1 MKLKSKSKNRGFYR
15 DCNNFDP
22 DSYIDDLR
30 KSNLDEKLNLV
41 EQADARYNKFHEI
54 LINNMQKHAPL
65 KPVSRKMYKQRLK
78 PWITKG
84 ILKSILIKKKL
95 YKKVLKTKISTW
107 YQKYKYYR
115 DLINHLI
122 RKSKKS
128 YYISYFETFRRNS
141 KKLWCGVKEIINT
154 HAKKDMT

>member
-1 MKLKSKSKNRGFYR
+1 
-15 DCNNFDP
+15 
-22 DSYIDDLR
+22 
-30 KSNLDEKLNLV
+30 
-41 EQADARYNKFHEI
+41 
-54 LINNMQKHAPL
+54 MQKHAPL
-65 KPVSRKMYKQRLK
+65 KPVSRKMNKQRLK

-84 ILKSILIKKKL
+84 ILKSISIKNKH
-95 YKKVLKTKISTW
+95 YKKFLKTKKSIW

-128 YYISYFETFRRNS
+128 YYASYFDKSQNNS

-154 HAKKDMT
+154 QPNKRNNGISLNINGKVESDNKTVANSFNKYFTTVAQKLIDKLGPSTKHFKDY